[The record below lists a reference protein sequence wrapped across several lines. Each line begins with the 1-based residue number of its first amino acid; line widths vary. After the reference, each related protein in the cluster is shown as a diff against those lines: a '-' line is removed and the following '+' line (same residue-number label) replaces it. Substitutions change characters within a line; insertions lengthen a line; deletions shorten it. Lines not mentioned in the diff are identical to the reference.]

1 MMGPMGQQGPMMGPM
16 GQRGPM
22 MGPMG
27 QQGPMMGQMGQQGPM
42 MGPMGQQG
50 PTMGQQGPM
59 MGQQRPM
66 MGQRGPMSP
75 MMGPMGQQGP
85 MHGRST
91 LRSVLSGVKGQVVI
105 PLRNMQ
111 NVMELESQLGA
122 VRRELVQG
130 FYMDLMAY
138 KQIST
143 QFKKRMAQKLS
154 MIRQIE
160 AKLAS
165 PIRRAL
171 ATGRMQLPMAP
182 PPKRSSTV
190 ITTYTKVV
198 PTKVKAGDD
207 NKDQQ

>member
-1 MMGPMGQQGPMMGPM
+1 MGQQGSMMGPMGQQGPMMGPMGQQGPMM

-27 QQGPMMGQMGQQGPM
+27 QQGPMMGP
-42 MGPMGQQG
+42 
-50 PTMGQQGPM
+50 MGQQGPM
-59 MGQQRPM
+59 MGQRRPM
-66 MGQRGPMSP
+66 PP

-85 MHGRST
+85 MMGPQGPMPQNGKST
-91 LRSVLSGVKGQVVI
+91 LRSVLSGVQGQVVI

-111 NVMELESQLGA
+111 NVMELEAKLEA
-122 VRRELVQG
+122 LRRELVQG

-171 ATGRMQLPMAP
+171 ATGRMQLPLAP
-182 PPKRSSTV
+182 PQMP
-190 ITTYTKVV
+190 
-198 PTKVKAGDD
+198 P
-207 NKDQQ
+207 

>member
-1 MMGPMGQQGPMMGPM
+1 MGGPMGGQQGPMMGPMGQQGPMMGPM
-16 GQRGPM
+16 GQQGPMMGQRGPMPPMMGPMGQHGPMMGPIGQQGSMMGQRRPMPPM

-27 QQGPMMGQMGQQGPM
+27 QQGPMMGPMGHQGPM
-42 MGPMGQQG
+42 MGPH
-50 PTMGQQGPM
+50 GPM
-59 MGQQRPM
+59 PHNGK
-66 MGQRGPMSP
+66 
-75 MMGPMGQQGP
+75 
-85 MHGRST
+85 ST
-91 LRSVLSGVKGQVVI
+91 LRSVLSGVQGQVLI

-111 NVMELESQLGA
+111 NVMELEAKLEA
-122 VRRELVQG
+122 LRRELVQG

-171 ATGRMQLPMAP
+171 ATGRMQLPLAP
-182 PPKRSSTV
+182 H
-190 ITTYTKVV
+190 
-198 PTKVKAGDD
+198 
-207 NKDQQ
+207 

>member
-1 MMGPMGQQGPMMGPM
+1 
-16 GQRGPM
+16 M

-27 QQGPMMGQMGQQGPM
+27 QQGPMMGQRGPM
-42 MGPMGQQG
+42 P
-50 PTMGQQGPM
+50 PM
-59 MGQQRPM
+59 MGQQGPM

-85 MHGRST
+85 MHGRSM
-91 LRSVLSGVKGQVVI
+91 I

-138 KQIST
+138 KQISA

-182 PPKRSSTV
+182 PPPPPQRSSTV

-198 PTKVKAGDD
+198 PTQVKAGDD
-207 NKDQQ
+207 NKDQQMTPSFD

>member
-1 MMGPMGQQGPMMGPM
+1 MGQQGSMMGPMGQQGPMMGPMGQQGPMM

-27 QQGPMMGQMGQQGPM
+27 QQGPMMGPMGQQGPMMGQRRPMPPMMGPMGQQGPM
-42 MGPMGQQG
+42 MGPMG
-50 PTMGQQGPM
+50 PQGPM
-59 MGQQRPM
+59 PQNGKSM
-66 MGQRGPMSP
+66 
-75 MMGPMGQQGP
+75 
-85 MHGRST
+85 
-91 LRSVLSGVKGQVVI
+91 I

-111 NVMELESQLGA
+111 NVMELEAKLEA
-122 VRRELVQG
+122 LRRELVQG

-182 PPKRSSTV
+182 PPPPPQRSSTV
-190 ITTYTKVV
+190 ITTYTKVE
-198 PTKVKAGDD
+198 PTKVKAGDGNTD
-207 NKDQQ
+207 NKDQQMTPSFD

>member
-1 MMGPMGQQGPMMGPM
+1 MGQQGPMMGPMGQQGPMMGPM
-16 GQRGPM
+16 GQ
-22 MGPMG
+22 
-27 QQGPMMGQMGQQGPM
+27 QG
-42 MGPMGQQG
+42 
-50 PTMGQQGPM
+50 
-59 MGQQRPM
+59 PM
-66 MGQRGPMSP
+66 MGQRGPMPPMMGQQGP

-182 PPKRSSTV
+182 PPPPPQRSSTV

-207 NKDQQ
+207 NKD

>member
-1 MMGPMGQQGPMMGPM
+1 MGGQQGPMMGPMGQQGPMMGPM
-16 GQRGPM
+16 GQQGPMSPM

-27 QQGPMMGQMGQQGPM
+27 QQG
-42 MGPMGQQG
+42 
-50 PTMGQQGPM
+50 
-59 MGQQRPM
+59 PM

-182 PPKRSSTV
+182 PPPPPQRSSTV

-207 NKDQQ
+207 NKDQQMTPS

>member
-1 MMGPMGQQGPMMGPM
+1 MMGQRGPMSPMMGPMEQQGPMMG
-16 GQRGPM
+16 QRGPMPPM

-50 PTMGQQGPM
+50 PMMGPMGQQG
-59 MGQQRPM
+59 PM

-91 LRSVLSGVKGQVVI
+91 LRSVLSGVKGQVMI

-111 NVMELESQLGA
+111 NVMELEAQLGA

-171 ATGRMQLPMAP
+171 ATGRMQ
-182 PPKRSSTV
+182 
-190 ITTYTKVV
+190 
-198 PTKVKAGDD
+198 
-207 NKDQQ
+207 

>member
-1 MMGPMGQQGPMMGPM
+1 MGPMGQQGPMIGPMGQQGPMGPMGQQGPMMGP
-16 GQRGPM
+16 
-22 MGPMG
+22 
-27 QQGPMMGQMGQQGPM
+27 QGPMPQNGK
-42 MGPMGQQG
+42 
-50 PTMGQQGPM
+50 
-59 MGQQRPM
+59 
-66 MGQRGPMSP
+66 
-75 MMGPMGQQGP
+75 
-85 MHGRST
+85 ST
-91 LRSVLSGVKGQVVI
+91 LRSVLSGVQGQVVI

-111 NVMELESQLGA
+111 NVMELEAKLEA
-122 VRRELVQG
+122 LRRELVQG

-182 PPKRSSTV
+182 PPPPPQRSSTV

-207 NKDQQ
+207 NKDQQMTPSFD